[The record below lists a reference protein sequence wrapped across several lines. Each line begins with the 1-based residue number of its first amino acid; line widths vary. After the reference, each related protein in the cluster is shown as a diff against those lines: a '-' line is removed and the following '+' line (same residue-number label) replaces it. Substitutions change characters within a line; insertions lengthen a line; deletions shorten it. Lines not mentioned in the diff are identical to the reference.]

1 MGKYEYIFFDLDGTL
16 NDSGPGI
23 LNSFT
28 YAIEQMGGKVEDR
41 SQLKKF
47 VGPPLRT
54 SFEESLG
61 YSPEDAD
68 KAIGFYREY
77 YHGKGGRFECEIY
90 PGIRELLAKLKSE
103 GKKLIV
109 ATSKNEY
116 GAKVVLEHFEL
127 DKYFDFIAA
136 ANDADRQHKTEVLA
150 YAVEQIGVKELSK
163 AIMVGDREN
172 DITAARNIGMDS
184 IGVLFGYGDE
194 PELTTAGATFLA
206 NSAEDIL
213 NIIMN

>member
-28 YAIEQMGGKVEDR
+28 YAIEQMGGKVENR

-61 YSPEDAD
+61 YSPED
-68 KAIGFYREY
+68 
-77 YHGKGGRFECEIY
+77 
-90 PGIRELLAKLKSE
+90 
-103 GKKLIV
+103 
-109 ATSKNEY
+109 
-116 GAKVVLEHFEL
+116 
-127 DKYFDFIAA
+127 
-136 ANDADRQHKTEVLA
+136 
-150 YAVEQIGVKELSK
+150 
-163 AIMVGDREN
+163 
-172 DITAARNIGMDS
+172 
-184 IGVLFGYGDE
+184 
-194 PELTTAGATFLA
+194 
-206 NSAEDIL
+206 IL

>member
-109 ATSKNEY
+109 ATSTNEY
-116 GAKVVLEHFEL
+116 GAKASPAQRPKHHRTQNLTF
-127 DKYFDFIAA
+127 FSA
-136 ANDADRQHKTEVLA
+136 R
-150 YAVEQIGVKELSK
+150 
-163 AIMVGDREN
+163 
-172 DITAARNIGMDS
+172 TA
-184 IGVLFGYGDE
+184 
-194 PELTTAGATFLA
+194 
-206 NSAEDIL
+206 
-213 NIIMN
+213 